1 MSSPPLT
8 GARRGGLSLERKL
21 PLLITALLVAIMAA
35 GAASAYVEV
44 KQAAVESALERLR
57 VVSEQLA
64 ATVAP
69 AAVQRVRTMA
79 EVGGHAAVLAYLD
92 APGEVA
98 RPAAEA
104 ALRRLRIPG
113 QPGGPIEIWTPERAP
128 LLTLGDPA
136 IPEVPASAR
145 APGALPGGAGVG
157 PFVMDGTRA
166 FFWAAA
172 PVLRGGAVA
181 GYVAELRPL
190 GTASSARQVEALLG
204 RNVTLFFANTAGG
217 SWVSMDGS
225 VAPPP
230 APWPFAGAARY
241 GRHGSGGGHFAHAT
255 AIPGTPWSVVARQP
269 VSAVLARPDTFLRR
283 SALAALALSL
293 AGALGAWALSRGI
306 TRPLRDLRRAAEAI
320 ARGDYGRRIELRRTD
335 ELGVLADSFNRMA
348 DQVRTTHRDLTE
360 QYDAA
365 QSLAGEL
372 ELANEHLE
380 AAIGEADQAREEAET
395 ANRAKSG
402 FLATMS
408 HEIRTPINAIVGYTD
423 LLELGIAGPLT
434 DGQRQQLGRIRAS
447 GRHLIGLVDQVL
459 DFARI
464 ESDVLQVERRTA
476 SVADAV
482 ETALTVLRPQAAE
495 RGIEVSAAC
504 DGAPGL
510 TYEGDPQRVDQ
521 VLVNLL
527 SNAVK
532 FTQPGGR
539 VSIACSSCEGE
550 ADGGPAPGRWT
561 CVTVEDT
568 GIGIRP
574 EERERIFEPFIQ
586 VESGYTRRHGGTG
599 LGLAISLRLARSMG
613 GDLTLQST
621 PGRGSRF
628 TLWLP
633 ASDGLNGNGTG

>member
-1 MSSPPLT
+1 MTRRFPKRVLAAVDESSVL
-8 GARRGGLSLERKL
+8 RIR
-21 PLLITALLVAIMAA
+21 A
-35 GAASAYVEV
+35 GADDTHRFLGIWGVVALGRIFVRPWND
-44 KQAAVESALERLR
+44 KPTGWRQAFLADP
-57 VVSEQLA
+57 SE
-64 ATVAP
+64 
-69 AAVQRVRTMA
+69 
-79 EVGGHAAVLAYLD
+79 G
-92 APGEVA
+92 A

-104 ALRRLRIPG
+104 ALLRLNTP
-113 QPGGPIEIWTPERAP
+113 QLPGGPLEIWTPARAP
-128 LLTLGDPA
+128 LLTLGEPAVPA
-136 IPEVPASAR
+136 IAR
-145 APGALPGGAGVG
+145 APDAIPGAAGVG
-157 PFVMDGTRA
+157 PFVAAGGRA
-166 FFWAAA
+166 FFWVVA
-172 PVLRGGAVA
+172 PVLRGGDVA
-181 GYVAELRPL
+181 GYVAELRPV
-190 GTASSARQVEALLG
+190 GTPSSARQVEALLG
-204 RNVTLFFANTAGG
+204 RSVTLFFVNTAGG
-217 SWVSMDGS
+217 SWVSMDGA
-225 VAPPP
+225 VTPPP
-230 APWPFAGAARY
+230 ATWPFAGASRY
-241 GRHGSGGGHFAHAT
+241 ASPDGGEHFAHAA
-255 AIPGTPWSVVARQP
+255 AIMGTPWSVVVQQP
-269 VSAVLARPDTFLRR
+269 VRAVLARPDTFLRR
-283 SALAALALSL
+283 SVLAALALSL

-348 DQVRTTHRDLTE
+348 DQVRTTHRELTE
-360 QYDAA
+360 QHDAA

-372 ELANEHLE
+372 EQANEHLE
-380 AAIGEADQAREEAET
+380 AAVGEADLARYEAET

-423 LLELGIAGPLT
+423 LLDLGIAGPLT
-434 DGQRQQLGRIRAS
+434 DAQRQQLGRIRAS

-510 TYEGDPQRVDQ
+510 TYDGDPQRVDQ

-550 ADGGPAPGRWT
+550 VDGGSAPPGRWT

-613 GDLTLQST
+613 GELTLDST

-633 ASDGLNGNGTG
+633 ADGADGSGGLRGEEKAPTGV

>member
-1 MSSPPLT
+1 MSSPPST
-8 GARRGGLSLERKL
+8 GALRGGISLERKL
-21 PLLITALLVAIMAA
+21 PLLITALLVAIMAT

-44 KQAAVESALERLR
+44 KQASVETALERLEA
-57 VVSEQLA
+57 VSEQLA
-64 ATVAP
+64 AATVGP
-69 AAVQRVRTMA
+69 ALAQRLENMA
-79 EVGGHAAVLAYLD
+79 DVGRDPAVLAYLA
-92 APGEVA
+92 APSGA
-98 RPAAEA
+98 TRPAAEM
-104 ALRRLRIPG
+104 ALLRLRTPG
-113 QPGGPIEIWTPERAP
+113 LPAGTIEIWTPDRAP
-128 LLTLGDPA
+128 LLTVGDSA
-136 IPEVPASAR
+136 VPASAR
-145 APGALPGGAGVG
+145 APDVLPGAAGVG
-157 PFVMDGTRA
+157 PFVTAGPRA
-166 FFWAAA
+166 YFWVAV
-172 PVLRGGAVA
+172 PIRRGGAAA
-181 GYVAELRPL
+181 GFVAELRPI
-190 GTASSARQVEALLG
+190 GGANSARQVEALLG
-204 RNVTLFFANTAGG
+204 RGITLFFANAAGG
-217 SWVSMDGS
+217 KWVALDGT
-225 VAPPP
+225 VTPAPG
-230 APWPFAGAARY
+230 PWPFAGAARY
-241 GRHGSGGGHFAHAT
+241 ERRGSGGEHFAHAT
-255 AIPGTPWSVVARQP
+255 AIPRTPWSVVAEQP
-269 VSAVLARPDTFLRR
+269 VGTVLARPDTFLRR

-293 AGALGAWALSRGI
+293 AGALGAWGLSRGI

-348 DQVRTTHRDLTE
+348 DQVRATHRELTE

-372 ELANEHLE
+372 EQANEHLE
-380 AAIGEADQAREEAET
+380 AAIGEADLARYEAET

-423 LLELGIAGPLT
+423 LLELGVAGPLT
-434 DGQRQQLGRIRAS
+434 DGQRQQLARIRAS

-539 VSIACSSCEGE
+539 VSIACSRCEGVVE
-550 ADGGPAPGRWT
+550 GGTAPGRWT

-613 GDLTLQST
+613 GDLTLEST
-621 PGRGSRF
+621 PGEGSRF

-633 ASDGLNGNGTG
+633 ASNGNGTG

>member
-1 MSSPPLT
+1 MSSPPPD

-21 PLLITALLVAIMAA
+21 PLLIIALLVVSMAV

-44 KQAAVESALERLR
+44 KQSAVDTALERLE
-57 VVSEQLA
+57 VVAQQLA

-69 AAVQRVRTMA
+69 SLGQRLAGMGELARDP
-79 EVGGHAAVLAYLD
+79 AVLDFLAD
-92 APGEVA
+92 PSGAA
-98 RPAAEA
+98 RPAAAA
-104 ALRRLRIPG
+104 ALLRLRVPQ
-113 QPGGPIEIWTPERAP
+113 QPAYPAELWSPTRAP
-128 LLTLGDPA
+128 LLRVGVEPDPA
-136 IPEVPASAR
+136 GIR
-145 APGALPGGAGVG
+145 APGILPGPGGVG
-157 PFVMDGTRA
+157 PLFVAGSRA
-166 FFWAAA
+166 YFWIVV
-172 PVLRGGAVA
+172 PVRRGGAVA
-181 GYVAELRPL
+181 GYLAELRPV
-190 GTASSARQVEALLG
+190 GGANTARQVEALLG
-204 RNVTLFFANTAGG
+204 RSITLFFANTAGG
-217 SWVSMDGS
+217 DWVGLGGD
-225 VAPPP
+225 VVPAP

-241 GRHGSGGGHFAHAT
+241 RLRAGGEHFAHAA
-255 AIPGTPWSVVARQP
+255 AIPRTPWSVVAQQP
-269 VSAVLARPDTFLRR
+269 VEAVLARPDTFLRR
-283 SALAALALSL
+283 SIVAALLLSL
-293 AGALGAWALSRGI
+293 AGAMGAWVLSRGI
-306 TRPLRDLRRAAEAI
+306 TRPLRDLRLAAEAI
-320 ARGDYGRRIELRRTD
+320 ARGDYGRRIELRRSD
-335 ELGVLADSFNRMA
+335 ELGVLADSFNGMA
-348 DQVRTTHRDLTE
+348 DQVQAKHRELTE
-360 QYDAA
+360 HYDAA
-365 QSLAGEL
+365 QALAGEL
-372 ELANEHLE
+372 EQANEHLE
-380 AAIGEADQAREEAET
+380 AAIGEADLARYEAET

-464 ESDVLQVERRTA
+464 ESDVLRVDRRTA
-476 SVADAV
+476 SLADAV

-504 DGAPGL
+504 DGSPGL
-510 TYEGDPQRVDQ
+510 AYEGDPQRVDQ

-539 VSIACSSCEGE
+539 VSIRCE
-550 ADGGPAPGRWT
+550 ARDGAPPGGSVPGRWT
-561 CVTVEDT
+561 TLTVEDT

-574 EERERIFEPFIQ
+574 EELERIFEPFIQ

-613 GDLTLQST
+613 GDLSVESQ
-621 PGRGSRF
+621 PGEGSRF

-633 ASDGLNGNGTG
+633 APDGNGSGSTD